1 MSDTYGRQVASVGNA
16 INEGSPLA
24 GWEHVHKRVSWSA
37 IFGGVVLALSL
48 QILLSLLGAGVGLG
62 TVNVA
67 AGSTP
72 DASSFGIGAGIWW
85 VVSTILALFA
95 GGYAA
100 AWLAGNE
107 IKFDGMLHGL
117 VAWGISTILTL
128 YLLSSAI
135 GGLIGGGFS
144 AIGSVASSAG
154 GAVKDA
160 AAPVAK
166 TFGVSPDMVQQQ
178 AQAYLQPTNPN
189 PATMS
194 PQDAQKA
201 IAQDLVTYERGG
213 ADAPAAR
220 ADIIAIT
227 AAQMK
232 ISQADATRK
241 FDDAQAK
248 IQQTEADAKQKA
260 VTAADATASGAS
272 KTSFALFFDL
282 FLGAIAAAVGGM
294 VAIQRRVIG
303 TERIVPARE
312 ATVRS

>member
-1 MSDTYGRQVASVGNA
+1 MTDVYDRQVMAVPDQLSTMNVGHTHRR
-16 INEGSPLA
+16 I
-24 GWEHVHKRVSWSA
+24 SWGA
-37 IFGGVVLALSL
+37 IFGGVVLALAL
-48 QILLSLLGAGVGLG
+48 QILLSLLGAGIGLG

-85 VVSTILALFA
+85 IVSTILALFA

-117 VAWGISTILTL
+117 VAWGITTILTL

-154 GAVKDA
+154 STVKDA

-166 TFGVSPDMVQQQ
+166 TFGVSPDMVQDQ
-178 AQAYLQPTNPN
+178 ARAYLQPTNPD

-213 ADAPAAR
+213 TDAPAAR
-220 ADIIAIT
+220 ANIIAIT

-232 ISQADATRK
+232 ISQADATKK

-248 IQQTEADAKQKA
+248 IQQTTAEAKQKA
-260 VTAADATASGAS
+260 TTAADATASGAS
-272 KTSFALFFDL
+272 KTSFALFVDL
-282 FLGAIAAAVGGM
+282 LLGAIAAAVGGM
-294 VAIQRRVIG
+294 VAIQRRVVG
-303 TERIVPARE
+303 TGRVVPVRE

>member
-1 MSDTYGRQVASVGNA
+1 MSDIYARQARPVGDA
-16 INEGSPLA
+16 VMGA
-24 GWEHVHKRVSWSA
+24 GNSTGWDHIHRRISWGA
-37 IFGGVVLALSL
+37 IFGGVVLAIAL
-48 QILLSLLGAGVGLG
+48 QILLSLLGAGIGFG

-72 DASSFGIGAGIWW
+72 DASSFGIGGGIWW
-85 VVSTILALFA
+85 IVSTIIALFA

-128 YLLSSAI
+128 YLLTSAI

-144 AIGSVASSAG
+144 AISSVASSAG

-166 TFGVSPDMVQQQ
+166 TFGVSPDMIQDQ
-178 AQAYLQPTNPN
+178 ARAYLQPTNPD

-201 IAQDLVTYERGG
+201 VAQDLVTYERGG
-213 ADAPAAR
+213 PDSAAAR
-220 ADIIAIT
+220 TDIINIT

-232 ISQADATRK
+232 ISQADATKK

-248 IQQTEADAKQKA
+248 IQQATAEAKQKA
-260 VTAADATASGAS
+260 TAAADATASGAS
-272 KTSFALFFDL
+272 KTSFAVFVDL
-282 FLGAIAAAVGGM
+282 LLGAIAAAVGGTA
-294 VAIQRRVIG
+294 AIRRRVID
-303 TERIVPARE
+303 RAVPVSE

>member
-1 MSDTYGRQVASVGNA
+1 MSDIYARQDIPVGNT
-16 INEGSPLA
+16 LA
-24 GWEHVHKRVSWSA
+24 GTAASGGWEHIHRRVSWGA

-48 QILLSLLGAGVGLG
+48 QILISLLGAGVGLG

-72 DASSFGIGAGIWW
+72 DASSFGIGAGVWW
-85 VVSTILALFA
+85 VVSTVLALFA

-117 VAWGISTILTL
+117 VAWGITTILTL
-128 YLLSSAI
+128 YLLTSAI

-144 AIGSVASSAG
+144 AIGSVASAAG

-178 AQAYLQPTNPN
+178 AQAYLQPTNRD

-227 AAQMK
+227 AAQTK
-232 ISQADATRK
+232 TSQADATKK

-260 VTAADATASGAS
+260 TAAADATASGAS

-303 TERIVPARE
+303 TGRVMPVRE
-312 ATVRS
+312 ATVRP